1 LNSVN
6 CERRTYGYKL
16 NTHAHSHAQLI
27 LPMHGMLYIETNYK
41 KLTLKDDHLFFLPPD
56 CKHTFSA
63 DKSNEFLVL
72 DISNNIVNKYD
83 MEKLIGGKEIL
94 FDDKWKAIRYLFLN
108 EVNNKKSSSS
118 ITNLFLYCYDFIAD
132 ESMADSIKYINDHFA
147 EDIDLKK
154 LAGIENYN
162 ISYYSQWFKNKTK
175 VTPVEY
181 IQNLRVKKAKELLLN
196 SNFTILQ
203 ISQMVGYEHNSSF
216 TRIFKYLEKMTPAEF
231 RKKSKNKLKTN

>member
-1 LNSVN
+1 MNSVK
-6 CERRTYGYKL
+6 CERRIYDYNL

-27 LPMHGMLYIETNYK
+27 LPIHGMLYIETDYK
-41 KLTLKDDHLFFLPPD
+41 KLTLEDDHLFFLPPD
-56 CKHTFSA
+56 CKHTFRA

-94 FDDKWKAIRYLFLN
+94 FDDKWKSIRYLFLN
-108 EVNNKKSSSS
+108 EADNRKSSSS

-132 ESMADSIKYINDHFA
+132 ESMPDSIKYINEHFA

-154 LAGIENYN
+154 LAGIEHYN
-162 ISYYSQWFKNKTK
+162 ISYYSEWFKSKMK
-175 VTPVEY
+175 ASPVEY

-216 TRIFKYLEKMTPAEF
+216 TRVFKCLEKMTPAEF
-231 RKKSKNKLKTN
+231 RKKQK